1 MNGLASIAMAAAQ
14 LERIHSILPSAS
26 DHLKKSTG
34 YSNLTTNIPMPS
46 RPNLFGPRVVSDE
59 PSASPIDEVEIEGLS
74 LADAH
79 LEVLLQETLLMAE
92 AQPAAPPA
100 PSPNQTFANVQEDD
114 VLCGRG
120 GETNQ

>member
-14 LERIHSILPSAS
+14 LERIHSILPSVS
-26 DHLKKSTG
+26 DHLKSSG
-34 YSNLTTNIPMPS
+34 NSVLTTNIPMPS
-46 RPNLFGPRVVSDE
+46 RPHVFGPRVVSDD
-59 PSASPIDEVEIEGLS
+59 PSASPIDEVEIEGLR
-74 LADAH
+74 LEDAH
-79 LEVLLQETLLMAE
+79 LEVLLQDTLLMAE